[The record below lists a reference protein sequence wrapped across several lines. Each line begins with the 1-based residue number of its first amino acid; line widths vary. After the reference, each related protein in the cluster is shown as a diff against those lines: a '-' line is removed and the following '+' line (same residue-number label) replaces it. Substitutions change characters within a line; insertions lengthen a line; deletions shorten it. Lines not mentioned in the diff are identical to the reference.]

1 MGHRYASIDSSM
13 PHVPANTVLRGAG
26 WCLLLLL
33 LASLGGVSPSAA
45 APQPAASSV
54 YAEPLAVLQ
63 QVRAPDPVPVP
74 TSTPAP
80 TPTPSPTPVP
90 PPTPIPAPQPPSD
103 PIPAPA
109 PAPPP
114 PPPQR
119 YADTE
124 AAAAIVTLT
133 NDLRS
138 QHGLPSLAANGTLA
152 AAAQA
157 YAETMATNDW
167 FAHDGPDGS
176 TLASR
181 TQASGY
187 AGWSYLAENLYRGF
201 YGAAAAHIIQMWV
214 ASPAHLNAMLSD
226 AATEIGVGC
235 YVSGDYRW
243 CVQDFGAR

>member
-1 MGHRYASIDSSM
+1 MSQLPAS
-13 PHVPANTVLRGAG
+13 NVLRGAG
-26 WCLLLLL
+26 WCLALLL

-45 APQPAASSV
+45 EPQPVASST
-54 YAEPLAVLQ
+54 YARPVGVLQ
-63 QVRAPDPVPVP
+63 QVSRPDSVPVL

-80 TPTPSPTPVP
+80 TPAPTPVP
-90 PPTPIPAPQPPSD
+90 PPTAAPAPQPASE
-103 PIPAPA
+103 PAPPPAPQPATTLTPA

-119 YADTE
+119 YADAE

-133 NDLRS
+133 NDLRA
-138 QHGLPSLAANGTLA
+138 QHGQPPLAANGALA

-167 FAHDGPDGS
+167 LAHDGPDGS
-176 TLASR
+176 TLSSR
-181 TQASGY
+181 AQAAGY
-187 AGWSYLAENLYRGF
+187 NGWSYLAENLYLGF
-201 YGAAAAHIIQMWV
+201 YGDSPANIIQVWV

-226 AATEIGVGC
+226 LAMEIGVGC